1 MFGGLSSDPLRV
13 RADEW
18 MERLKVIG
26 SIIVGAFL
34 TVITVGIHALGT
46 AWWIGRL
53 RHAAK
58 TAKGLRRRLL
68 PLHLLCS
75 TALLLLTLH
84 IAEVAP
90 WASAYLLLPNID
102 SLNTFEEATY
112 FATVT
117 FASLGYGDIV
127 IGGPWRLLSGIQAM
141 NGLLVFGWSTA
152 LLFAVVERIW
162 GREDVSEEEMD
173 ALPGVL
179 ALTAMSDD
187 SSTGRAAFKRTA

>member
-1 MFGGLSSDPLRV
+1 MI
-13 RADEW
+13 W
-18 MERLKVIG
+18 

-34 TVITVGIHALGT
+34 TVVTVGIHALGT
-46 AWWIGRL
+46 SWWIGRL

-58 TAKGLRRRLL
+58 TARGLRRRLL

-75 TALLLLTLH
+75 TALLLLALH
-84 IAEVAP
+84 IAEVAS
-90 WASAYLLLPNID
+90 WALAYLLLPNID

-127 IGGPWRLLSGIQAM
+127 ISGPWRLLSAIQAM

-162 GREDVSEEEMD
+162 GAEDVSGEEIG
-173 ALPGVL
+173 ALPSVL
-179 ALTAMSDD
+179 ALSAIPND
-187 SSTGRAAFKRTA
+187 SSMGREAFKRTA